1 MGWSEAAVNQL
12 YEDIGRRIRDARQ
25 RRDYTQ
31 ADLAR
36 SLGMTR
42 SSVANFEA
50 GRQRVTVHLLLQI
63 AEELGSSVSELLGE
77 PTPSLSAVA
86 DGTLAA
92 VLDGQPDTT
101 TDFVAGALRRA
112 E

>member
-12 YEDIGRRIRDARQ
+12 YEAIGRRIREARL
-25 RRDYTQ
+25 RRDRTQ
-31 ADLAR
+31 TDLAR
-36 SLGMTR
+36 SLAMTR

-63 AEELGSSVSELLGE
+63 AEELDTPVHDLLDEPAHTLSIAASSELAE
-77 PTPSLSAVA
+77 A
-86 DGTLAA
+86 
-92 VLDGQPDTT
+92 LDGQPETT